1 MRKAPTE
8 TRTKR
13 VSRTFMSSRYDCLK
27 SPQWATL
34 MSRPAPLRELH
45 PVQGPESG
53 RRSSYALDLLLP
65 EEAVGLDHQDDDDED
80 EGSDFLD
87 PLEAE
92 RALEDPVRQVLEDPH
107 DEPAE
112 VGSQDRVES
121 AQDDRR
127 EDLQPEIAEL
137 NVDAVDAADQDP
149 ADLGDH
155 RGDAPG
161 EGEDV
166 LHRDAHR
173 QGDLVRERR
182 RPHRH
187 SGLRELEED
196 TEEREQDR
204 GEPEAPEIDLTDR
217 DPHHVHGRL
226 GEERRLVDLNLRPP
240 HGGDDAAKDRR

>member
-65 EEAVGLDHQDDDDED
+65 EEAVGLDHQDDDEED

-112 VGSQDRVES
+112 GGSQDRVES

-137 NVDAVDAADQDP
+137 NVDAVDAAD
-149 ADLGDH
+149 
-155 RGDAPG
+155 RGPRRRGRPRGRSPRGGESFSSRDAPPP
-161 EGEDV
+161 
-166 LHRDAHR
+166 
-173 QGDLVRERR
+173 GDLVRERR

-187 SGLRELEED
+187 SGL
-196 TEEREQDR
+196 
-204 GEPEAPEIDLTDR
+204 
-217 DPHHVHGRL
+217 
-226 GEERRLVDLNLRPP
+226 
-240 HGGDDAAKDRR
+240 